1 MVAEEG
7 WRLEAVP
14 GGLEVRG
21 LEELASAPSP
31 VAAEEWACSPGNTGP
46 GSDGRCLQ
54 HKRGLLLGQ
63 RRVEHIAVSV
73 ESHLPAAPP
82 GHPGQTAPTSGATTA
97 WPSTPGCQT
106 YRGVRPG
113 T

>member
-1 MVAEEG
+1 MQGCFPEETSSLVVAEEG

-14 GGLEVRG
+14 GGLEVQG

-54 HKRGLLLGQ
+54 HKRGCCWDKDGW
-63 RRVEHIAVSV
+63 S
-73 ESHLPAAPP
+73 
-82 GHPGQTAPTSGATTA
+82 TSL
-97 WPSTPGCQT
+97 
-106 YRGVRPG
+106 
-113 T
+113 